1 MAATMETDAATTK
14 ADTTPRGE
22 GGEEGEE
29 GVVASVGG

>member
-22 GGEEGEE
+22 G
-29 GVVASVGG
+29 VVASLGG

>member
-22 GGEEGEE
+22 E
-29 GVVASVGG
+29 GVVASLGG